1 MKRIFFSLFLIAAII
16 VLSENVFAQKT
27 PKAKAKTTTTK
38 ATVKTQ
44 PKNVAATQT
53 APASG
58 EFNINAT
65 VTGYAEGA
73 PVELLNGQGQPEQS
87 TAVKDGKF
95 SFKGKMANPDFKII
109 LINRMEQQQLQ
120 QQQQQQGQP
129 VQRLLYITMFLDNS
143 NVNITGDKASIDK
156 AKIIGSPSHTAFEQF
171 NNSLE
176 PYQAV
181 FAEDG
186 NYDEAQHAKAMSL
199 IYDFVTANK
208 TAYISPFAVVRYNQI
223 AEDVN
228 KTEALFNMLDPKLK
242 GTPIGQYLAQ
252 QIAEGKVNGNG
263 TLLADFAQAD
273 TSGRSVSL
281 SSLRGQYVLVDF
293 WASWCGPCRQ
303 ENPNLVAAFNKY
315 KDKKFTVLGVSL
327 DKAKEAWIDAIHMD
341 GLRWTHVSDL
351 QGWQN
356 SVAQQFQ
363 IFNIPQNFL
372 LDPDGKVIGKNL
384 RGPALER
391 KLARVLK

>member
-1 MKRIFFSLFLIAAII
+1 MKRIFLSLFLFAVINI
-16 VLSENVFAQKT
+16 VSEKSFAQG
-27 PKAKAKTTTTK
+27 TTK
-38 ATVKTQ
+38 AKPKTTAKAPAKTVVAVKTA
-44 PKNVAATQT
+44 PSAA
-53 APASG
+53 
-58 EFNINAT
+58 EFNINGT
-65 VTGYAEGA
+65 LTGYNEGA
-73 PVELLNGQGQPEQS
+73 TVELLSGQGQPEQN
-87 TAVKDGKF
+87 TVLKNGQF
-95 SFKGKMANPDFKII
+95 SFKGKIGNPDFKII
-109 LINRMEQQQLQ
+109 LVSRMEETQK
-120 QQQQQQGQP
+120 QQQGQGQ
-129 VQRLLYITMFLDNS
+129 VRFITLFLDNS
-143 NVNITGDKASIDK
+143 NVTITGDKATIDK
-156 AKIIGSPSHTAFEQF
+156 AKILGSASHTAFEQF

-181 FAEDG
+181 FAQDG
-186 NYDEAQHAKAMSL
+186 EFDEAMHAKAMKL
-199 IYDFVTANK
+199 IHDFVTTHK
-208 TAYISPFAVVRYNQI
+208 DSHITPLAVIRYNQI
-223 AEDVN
+223 AEDVL
-228 KTEALFNMLDPKLK
+228 KTEELYNMLDPKLK
-242 GTPIGQYLAQ
+242 ATAMGQYIAQ

-273 TSGRSVSL
+273 TSGKSVSL
-281 SSLRGQYVLVDF
+281 SSLRGNYVLVDF

-315 KDKKFTVLGVSL
+315 KGKKFTVLGVSL

-341 GLRWTHVSDL
+341 GLAWTHISDL

-372 LDPDGKVIGKNL
+372 LDPNGKVIGKNL